1 MISLLN
7 HYFVPV
13 YSSNQATAPVGNASL
28 EEKAE
33 INRIYQEQLRST
45 GHVGDVFVY
54 ILSSDGHPINGLNP
68 GGYIDIPIMIH
79 RLEQTV
85 RMLNLAPGE
94 PVVNPVRGPAPPV
107 CLPDSVVL
115 HLAARGFRTGNW
127 REFPGENWI
136 VLTRSEWTRLLPA
149 VAVQEGTSWNLDK
162 DLTTKLL
169 TGFYPPTEDPTS
181 AERNRFDQE
190 SLTAT
195 LLSAQKGIARARIEG
210 SLKMKRTFY
219 PNHADNNFVNAT
231 VLGFMDFET
240 DRPRIDMLKLVT
252 TKATYGAADPEEF
265 EAGLEMVNSN

>member
-1 MISLLN
+1 VISLLN
-7 HYFVPV
+7 HYFVPL

-33 INRIYQEQLRST
+33 RNRIYQEQFRTT
-45 GHVGDVFVY
+45 GSVGEVFVY
-54 ILSSDGHPINGLNP
+54 ILSPDGHPIDGL
-68 GGYIDIPIMIH
+68 DIGRATQPPIVIQ
-79 RLEQTV
+79 RLERTVQT
-85 RMLNLAPGE
+85 LKLAPGE
-94 PVVNPVRGPAPPV
+94 PVVNPVRGAAPPV
-107 CLPDSVVL
+107 CLADSVVL

-181 AERNRFDQE
+181 AERNRFDHE
-190 SLTAT
+190 TLTAT

-252 TKATYGAADPEEF
+252 TRATYGAADPEEF
-265 EAGLEMVNSN
+265 EAGLEMVNLN

>member
-13 YSSNQATAPVGNASL
+13 YSSNQETNPGGKASSG
-28 EEKAE
+28 EKAE
-33 INRIYQEQLRST
+33 INRINEQQFRST
-45 GHVGDVFVY
+45 GIRGNVFVY
-54 ILSSDGHPINGLNP
+54 ILSPDGHPVDGL
-68 GGYIDIPIMIH
+68 DIGRATQPPIVIQ
-79 RLEQTV
+79 RLERTV
-85 RMLNLAPGE
+85 RTLNLAPGE
-94 PVVNPVRGPAPPV
+94 PVVNRVQGPAPPV
-107 CLPDSVVL
+107 CLPGSLVL
-115 HLAARGFRTGNW
+115 HLVARGFRTGHW

-136 VLTRSEWTRLLPA
+136 VLSPSEWTRLLPT
-149 VAVQEGTSWNLDK
+149 VAVPAGTSWNLDK

-190 SLTAT
+190 SLTVT
-195 LLSAQKGIARARIEG
+195 LLSAQKGIGRVRIEG

-219 PNHADNNFVNAT
+219 PNHPDNNFVNAE

-240 DRPRIDMLKLVT
+240 DSHRIDMLKLVT
-252 TKATYGAADPEEF
+252 TKAKYGAADPEGF